1 MPIIRQELEMIPA
14 PGRRVGV
21 LQAAGISPATYYRH
35 LQPKLP
41 RTKPQRALTC
51 EEQALGER
59 IRALLERYSRWG
71 YRKVWARLRR
81 DEPGLKQGQ
90 VYRLMRRRGWLQ
102 PRGKRPPAM
111 KRERFPEVTAPNQV
125 WQMDVKAVDLG
136 EWGEYQTIN
145 VVDYHSRYWLA
156 GMLADNQRAETLV
169 RTLQLAVEEAQRLGG
184 WEGLVPRLVPRSC
197 SEGGSL
203 GDGGTVLVVT
213 DNGPGFKSRLLREYF
228 RASEGRLRH
237 RRIRRETPE
246 HNGRVE
252 RLAGTIAYEIAHR
265 LEGLDPLEA
274 GLALLSFRHEYNH
287 ERPHMALDYRYP
299 SEAHLDP
306 IGARAEE
313 VAVPADRHNP
323 PED

>member
-1 MPIIRQELEMIPA
+1 MPIIRQELETIPV

-21 LQAAGISPATYYRH
+21 LQVAGISPATYYRH
-35 LQPKLP
+35 LRPRAPKA
-41 RTKPQRALTC
+41 RPQRPIWR
-51 EEQALGER
+51 EEQALCER

-81 DEPGLKQGQ
+81 DEPSLAQGR
-90 VYRLMRRRGWLQ
+90 VYRLMRQRGWLQ

-136 EWGEYQTIN
+136 DWGEYQTIN
-145 VVDYHSRYWLA
+145 VVDYHSRYWLS
-156 GMLADNQRAETLV
+156 GILADNQRAETLV
-169 RTLQLAVEEAQRLGG
+169 RTLQLAVEEAERLGG
-184 WEGLVPRLVPRSC
+184 WEG
-197 SEGGSL
+197 
-203 GDGGTVLVVT
+203 TVLVVS

-228 RASEGRLRH
+228 RGSEGRLRH

-252 RLAGTIAYEIAHR
+252 RLAGTIAYEIGHR

-274 GLALLSFRHEYNH
+274 GLALVNFRHEYNH

-299 SEAHLDP
+299 GEVYSPSAP
-306 IGARAEE
+306 TRAEV

>member
-1 MPIIRQELEMIPA
+1 MTTEVIPVIRQELEAIPT

-35 LQPKLP
+35 LAPP
-41 RTKPQRALTC
+41 PVRTKLQRAPTPK
-51 EEQALGER
+51 EEALGER

-81 DEPGLKQGQ
+81 EEPRLAPGR
-90 VYRLMRRRGWLQ
+90 VYRLMRQRGWLQ
-102 PRGKRPPAM
+102 PRGQRPPAM

-136 EWGEYQTIN
+136 DWGEYQTIN
-145 VVDYHSRYWLA
+145 VVDYHSRYWLS
-156 GMLADNQRAETLV
+156 GILADNQRAETLV
-169 RTLQLAVEEAQRLGG
+169 RTLQLAVEEAERLGG
-184 WEGLVPRLVPRSC
+184 WEG
-197 SEGGSL
+197 
-203 GDGGTVLVVT
+203 TVLVVS
-213 DNGPGFKSRLLREYF
+213 DNGPGFKARLLREYF

-252 RLAGTIAYEIAHR
+252 RLGGTIAYEIAHR

-274 GLALLSFRHEYNH
+274 GLALVSFCHEYNH
-287 ERPHMALDYRYP
+287 ERPHMALSYRYP
-299 SEAHLDP
+299 GEVYPSA
-306 IGARAEE
+306 ARSRAQEGI
-313 VAVPADRHNP
+313 AVPGDRQHP

>member
-1 MPIIRQELEMIPA
+1 MPIIEQELNATPA
-14 PGRRVGV
+14 PGRRAGV
-21 LQAAGISPATYYRH
+21 LQAAGISAATYYRH
-35 LQPKLP
+35 LRP
-41 RTKPQRALTC
+41 RPARARRQRALTR
-51 EEQALGER
+51 EEEALGER
-59 IRALLERYSRWG
+59 MRALLERYSRWG
-71 YRKVWARLRR
+71 YRKVWILA
-81 DEPGLKQGQ
+81 QGR
-90 VYRLMRRRGWLQ
+90 VYRLMKRQGWLQ
-102 PRGKRPPAM
+102 PRGKRPAM
-111 KRERFPEVTAPNQV
+111 KRERFPAVTAPNQV

-136 EWGEYQTIN
+136 DWGEQQTIN

-156 GMLADNQRAETLV
+156 GVLADNQRAETLV
-169 RTLQLAVEEAQRLGG
+169 RTLQLAVEEAERLGG
-184 WEGLVPRLVPRSC
+184 WEG
-197 SEGGSL
+197 
-203 GDGGTVLVVT
+203 TVLVVS

-228 RASEGRLRH
+228 RVSEGRLRH

-287 ERPHMALDYRYP
+287 ERPHMALDYRFP

-306 IGARAEE
+306 IGARPEAI
-313 VAVPADRHNP
+313 AVPADRHNP

>member
-1 MPIIRQELEMIPA
+1 MPVIGQELEAIPA

-35 LQPKLP
+35 LQPP
-41 RTKPQRALTC
+41 PARTRRERAPTPAD
-51 EEQALGER
+51 EALGER
-59 IRALLERYSRWG
+59 IRGLLERYSRWG

-81 DEPGLKQGQ
+81 EEPRLMLGR
-90 VYRLMRRRGWLQ
+90 VYRLMKQQDWLQ
-102 PRGKRPPAM
+102 PRGKRPAL
-111 KRERFPEVTAPNQV
+111 KRERFPEVSAPNQV

-136 EWGEYQTIN
+136 DWGEYQTIN
-145 VVDYHSRYWLA
+145 VVDYYSRYWLA
-156 GMLADNQRAETLV
+156 GVLADNQRAETVV
-169 RTLQLAVEEAQRLGG
+169 RALQLAVEEAQRLGG
-184 WEGLVPRLVPRSC
+184 WEGS
-197 SEGGSL
+197 
-203 GDGGTVLVVT
+203 VLVVS
-213 DNGPGFKSRLLREYF
+213 DNGPAFKSRLLREYF
-228 RASEGRLRH
+228 RGSEERLRH

-274 GLALLSFRHEYNH
+274 GLALVSFRHEYNH

-299 SEAHLDP
+299 SEVYASP
-306 IGARAEE
+306 PARARAEGI
-313 VAVPADRHNP
+313 AVPGDRQHP

>member
-1 MPIIRQELEMIPA
+1 MSASGPCCNDT
-14 PGRRVGV
+14 RVG
-21 LQAAGISPATYYRH
+21 
-35 LQPKLP
+35 
-41 RTKPQRALTC
+41 
-51 EEQALGER
+51 
-59 IRALLERYSRWG
+59 G
-71 YRKVWARLRR
+71 YRKVWAQLRR
-81 DEPGLKQGQ
+81 EEPGLKQGR
-90 VYRLMRRRGWLQ
+90 VYRLMRQRGWLQ

-111 KRERFPEVTAPNQV
+111 KREPFPEVNAPNQV

-136 EWGEYQTIN
+136 DWGEYQTIN
-145 VVDYHSRYWLA
+145 VVDYHSRYWLC
-156 GMLADNQRAETLV
+156 GILADNQRAETLV
-169 RTLQLAVEEAQRLGG
+169 RTLQLAVEEAERLGR
-184 WEGLVPRLVPRSC
+184 WE
-197 SEGGSL
+197 E
-203 GDGGTVLVVT
+203 TVLVVS
-213 DNGPGFKSRLLREYF
+213 DNGPGFKSRLLREYI

-287 ERPHMALDYRYP
+287 ERPHMALDYRFP

-306 IGARAEE
+306 IGARPE
-313 VAVPADRHNP
+313 VIAVPADRHNP

>member
-1 MPIIRQELEMIPA
+1 M
-14 PGRRVGV
+14 
-21 LQAAGISPATYYRH
+21 
-35 LQPKLP
+35 
-41 RTKPQRALTC
+41 
-51 EEQALGER
+51 
-59 IRALLERYSRWG
+59 LERYSRWG

-81 DEPGLKQGQ
+81 DEPGLKQGR

-102 PRGKRPPAM
+102 PRGKRPTM

-125 WQMDVKAVDLG
+125 WQMDVKAVALG
-136 EWGEYQTIN
+136 DWGEYQTIN
-145 VVDYHSRYWLA
+145 VVDYHSRYWLS
-156 GMLADNQRAETLV
+156 GVLADNQRAETLV
-169 RTLQLAVEEAQRLGG
+169 RTLQLAVEEAARLACPACPERSRREHSRRGG
-184 WEGLVPRLVPRSC
+184 WEELVPQ
-197 SEGGSL
+197 SL

-213 DNGPGFKSRLLREYF
+213 DNGPGFKSRLLREYI
-228 RASEGRLRH
+228 RAGEGRLRH

-299 SEAHLDP
+299 GEVYSPSAQ
-306 IGARAEE
+306 ARAEV

>member
-35 LQPKLP
+35 LQPKLG

-81 DEPGLKQGQ
+81 DEPGLKQGR
-90 VYRLMRRRGWLQ
+90 VYRLMRQRGWLQ

-136 EWGEYQTIN
+136 DWGEYQTIN
-145 VVDYHSRYWLA
+145 VVDYHSRYWLS
-156 GMLADNQRAETLV
+156 GILADNQRAETLV
-169 RTLQLAVEEAQRLGG
+169 RTLQLAVEEAERLGG
-184 WEGLVPRLVPRSC
+184 WEG
-197 SEGGSL
+197 
-203 GDGGTVLVVT
+203 TVLVVS
-213 DNGPGFKSRLLREYF
+213 DNGPGFKARLLREYF
-228 RASEGRLRH
+228 RGSEGRLRH
-237 RRIRRETPE
+237 RRTRRETPE

>member
-35 LQPKLP
+35 LQPKLG

-81 DEPGLKQGQ
+81 DEPGLKQGR
-90 VYRLMRRRGWLQ
+90 VYRLMRQRGWLQ

-136 EWGEYQTIN
+136 DWGEYQTIN
-145 VVDYHSRYWLA
+145 VVDYHSRYWLS
-156 GMLADNQRAETLV
+156 GILADNQRAETLV
-169 RTLQLAVEEAQRLGG
+169 RTLQLAVEEAERLGG
-184 WEGLVPRLVPRSC
+184 WEG
-197 SEGGSL
+197 
-203 GDGGTVLVVT
+203 TVLVVS
-213 DNGPGFKSRLLREYF
+213 DNGPGFKARLLREYF
-228 RASEGRLRH
+228 RVSAGRLRH

-287 ERPHMALDYRYP
+287 ERPHMALAYRFP

-306 IGARAEE
+306 IGARPE
-313 VAVPADRHNP
+313 VIAVPADRHNP